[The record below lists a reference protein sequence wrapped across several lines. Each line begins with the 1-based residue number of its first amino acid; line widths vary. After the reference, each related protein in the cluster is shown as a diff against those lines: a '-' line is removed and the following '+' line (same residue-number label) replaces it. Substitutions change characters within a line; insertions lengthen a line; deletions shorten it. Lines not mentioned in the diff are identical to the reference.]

1 MELSFFYCAPLVS
14 SEKGVKIVKNSTIK
28 EERRKQIYRSAT
40 DGAKNCLDA
49 NCKVTRLTTIDC
61 TNSGKKTAKT
71 IIESQMIH
79 LVTLDPLDS
88 LHS

>member
-49 NCKVTRLTTIDC
+49 NSKVTRLTIYDSI
-61 TNSGKKTAKT
+61 NSFKKVPKITT
-71 IIESQMIH
+71 VGGI
-79 LVTLDPLDS
+79 
-88 LHS
+88 